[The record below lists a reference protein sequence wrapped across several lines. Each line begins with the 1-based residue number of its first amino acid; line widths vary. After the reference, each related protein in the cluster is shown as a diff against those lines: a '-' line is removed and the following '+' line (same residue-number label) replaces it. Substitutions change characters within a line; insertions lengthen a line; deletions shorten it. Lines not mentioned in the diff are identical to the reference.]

1 MLRRVQNEMFTFKI
15 DSETALVGSTLERW
29 RGTLFSVPTSEDLKW
44 SIKIFSG
51 GYLPI
56 IEIFKTRQP
65 KREMRAFMPR
75 GGRRPT
81 HLENLVNLVLVQ
93 LDS

>member
-15 DSETALVGSTLERW
+15 DTETALVGCTLERW
-29 RGTLFSVPTSEDLKW
+29 RGTLFSVLTSEDLK

-56 IEIFKTRQP
+56 IEIFKTPQP

-81 HLENLVNLVLVQ
+81 HLENLVNLVQ